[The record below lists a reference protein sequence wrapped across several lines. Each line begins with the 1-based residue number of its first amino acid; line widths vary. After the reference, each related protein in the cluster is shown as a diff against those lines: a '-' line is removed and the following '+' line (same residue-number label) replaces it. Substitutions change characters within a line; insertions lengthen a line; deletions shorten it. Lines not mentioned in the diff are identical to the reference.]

1 MWELVRHTE
10 RFSFVPRAKVEHAVF
25 YPDTEGPEP
34 PGIWHYEVAS
44 VMGMMVTVLRVVVQ
58 DGQTRAGVAAVRR
71 WAGQTAGV
79 LGPEDVV
86 ISADVDEVL
95 SRAALHHLRH
105 CGLAGPVLSGALVMP
120 LGNLDTA
127 FRSDYPVAGRPH
139 SYAEPTI
146 YQVSRG
152 VSMH

>member
-1 MWELVRHTE
+1 M
-10 RFSFVPRAKVEHAVF
+10 
-25 YPDTEGPEP
+25 
-34 PGIWHYEVAS
+34 
-44 VMGMMVTVLRVVVQ
+44 
-58 DGQTRAGVAAVRR
+58 AAVRR
-71 WAGQTAGV
+71 WAGQHAGV
-79 LGPEDVV
+79 LGPGDVV

-105 CGLAGPVLSGALVMP
+105 CGLAGPVLAGALVMP

-146 YQVSRG
+146 YQVSR
-152 VSMH
+152 VWVWE

>member
-1 MWELVRHTE
+1 M
-10 RFSFVPRAKVEHAVF
+10 
-25 YPDTEGPEP
+25 
-34 PGIWHYEVAS
+34 
-44 VMGMMVTVLRVVVQ
+44 
-58 DGQTRAGVAAVRR
+58 AAVRR
-71 WAGQTAGV
+71 WAGQHAGV

-105 CGLAGPVLSGALVMP
+105 CGLAGPVLAGALVMP

-146 YQVSRG
+146 YQVSTG
-152 VSMH
+152 VGGYLLKTKYGTVSGRCWSPARLTGAAA